1 MARSRSNAAA
11 ESRGKLSP
19 MKVKGRSP
27 IRHRRRPARTRCP
40 GAGTRLDCLDR
51 SGPTVRRRTSSRQA
65 RCSQAAGIIATR
77 IKRQRSF
84 RRSRRGRWRSL
95 LRRGW
100 RVHPIAG
107 AVSPNPCSRRGA
119 VRPNP
124 MPTGSAPPVSNGWGR
139 RCCNILV
146 RDRVPQEDK
155 ARITP
160 HAGARGTCR
169 DFIFAPSPRIRGSLV
184 QTTREMATTAANT
197 AKRARIIDNV
207 GDHR

>member
-1 MARSRSNAAA
+1 MKANA
-11 ESRGKLSP
+11 
-19 MKVKGRSP
+19 RSP

-65 RCSQAAGIIATR
+65 RCSQAAGTIATR

-84 RRSRRGRWRSL
+84 RRSRRGRWRWL

-107 AVSPNPCSRRGA
+107 AVSPNPCSRRGV

-124 MPTGSAPPVSNGWGR
+124 MP
-139 RCCNILV
+139 
-146 RDRVPQEDK
+146 
-155 ARITP
+155 ARERTAGKQR
-160 HAGARGTCR
+160 AGAALQHTRTAQAPGPGTR
-169 DFIFAPSPRIRGSLV
+169 RRIRPGSHPILGQALRVSISSLHRAAGSDGTLV
-184 QTTREMATTAANT
+184 QVTREMATTAANT

-207 GDHR
+207 GDHRWTDRA